1 MCVQFCNYE
10 TGDCYYECE
19 NGSTNY
25 VEPEDEGPQEA
36 QGGSPYPGYEPNY
49 SYMEGDMEC
58 TEWWNYETGDWFTDC
73 KYIERDEEESDD
85 DGPLERLED
94 AIDEIGE
101 AIEDIEDAIDMYY
114 YEQDF
119 PYYDAREDWSEAM
132 EEQFYSD
139 VQEALDWWSVTGPG
153 IASWLQ
159 DSAEAYEQITQERND
174 RFEE

>member
-94 AIDEIGE
+94 AIDEI
-101 AIEDIEDAIDMYY
+101 
-114 YEQDF
+114 F
-119 PYYDAREDWSEAM
+119 SPRKS
-132 EEQFYSD
+132 
-139 VQEALDWWSVTGPG
+139 QEL
-153 IASWLQ
+153 
-159 DSAEAYEQITQERND
+159 
-174 RFEE
+174 